1 MLAVASFDLPSQHL
15 TARSNLAESFSVP
28 SHLKVR
34 YKRLVKHTQG
44 ICEQVRNV
52 ESGAFAEIESAV
64 VIKLS
69 NPKDETEDTNEMNS
83 STSMGQISASHLS
96 TLPV

>member
-1 MLAVASFDLPSQHL
+1 MLTIVSLDLPSQRL
-15 TARSNLAESFSVP
+15 TARNNLAESFSVP

-52 ESGAFAEIESAV
+52 ESGAFTEIESAG
-64 VIKLS
+64 VIKRS
-69 NPKDETEDTNEMNS
+69 NPKEEIENTSEMNS
-83 STSMGQISASHLS
+83 STSMEQISASHLS
-96 TLPV
+96 MLPV